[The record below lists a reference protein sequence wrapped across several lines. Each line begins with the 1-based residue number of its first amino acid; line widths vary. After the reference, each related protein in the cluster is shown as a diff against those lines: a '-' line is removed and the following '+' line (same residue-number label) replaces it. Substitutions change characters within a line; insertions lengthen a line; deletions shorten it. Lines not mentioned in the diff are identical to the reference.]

1 MYDISIYL
9 CDVCNVCMIYL
20 FIYLCDVCNVCMIY
34 LSLYVM
40 YVCMIYLSTSP
51 GLVSVMTKARM
62 CPGLSIDALTNKI
75 KRGVG
80 DFSNHSIPKLGRKQ
94 IAEIKV

>member
-1 MYDISIYL
+1 MYL
-9 CDVCNVCMIYL
+9 
-20 FIYLCDVCNVCMIY
+20 CMIY
-34 LSLYVM
+34 LS
-40 YVCMIYLSTSP
+40 ISP